1 MSDDERV
8 RAAFS
13 EEKADDERD
22 HPSFDSVV
30 ARRVVDRPRLSAS
43 PVVRLAA
50 AGLLIAAG
58 VATYGTMKTRGPR
71 LTVPSEV
78 VALSAWRPATDVLLA
93 MPTDLLRAA
102 PVLGA
107 SILDPIPGR
116 DTSSTGAFR

>member
-1 MSDDERV
+1 MDDEEVRTAFANARDDDARDLPSFESV
-8 RAAFS
+8 IQRSSRAA
-13 EEKADDERD
+13 AWR
-22 HPSFDSVV
+22 
-30 ARRVVDRPRLSAS
+30 ATPRAWL
-43 PVVRLAA
+43 V
-50 AGLLIAAG
+50 AAG
-58 VATYGTMKTRGPR
+58 VLIAVGAATYGVIQRQQDR

-102 PVLGA
+102 PVMGT